1 MRRRTFLK
9 LVAAAMAGPSN
20 IPAITAPFPAITVME
35 LARQKQ
41 RMAMRELA
49 DLFEDSLW
57 THYTQNPNPQLIWTW
72 VGSDPF
78 KWE

>member
-20 IPAITAPFPAITVME
+20 IPAIMAPSPAVTVMD
-35 LARQKQ
+35 LMRRKQ
-41 RMAMRELA
+41 HIAMRELA
-49 DLFEDSLW
+49 DMFENSLW
-57 THYTQNPNPQLIWTW
+57 RNPSSNPNLMWTY
-72 VGSDPF
+72 VGSEPF